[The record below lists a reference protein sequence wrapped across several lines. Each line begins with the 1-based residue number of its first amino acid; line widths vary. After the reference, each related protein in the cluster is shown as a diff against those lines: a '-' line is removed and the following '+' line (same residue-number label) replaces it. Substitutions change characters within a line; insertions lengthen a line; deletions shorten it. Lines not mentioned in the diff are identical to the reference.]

1 MGEKQAK
8 KQLKQL
14 ISADDKQRW
23 DEMKQITDLSGNQ
36 LMSQLIRSLHYNAFK
51 ELKKIGLVSE
61 QRFSDLEA
69 GGKIIDQTIKVR
81 RCPSTQ
87 AKLKLV

>member
-1 MGEKQAK
+1 MGEGQAK

-14 ISADDKQRW
+14 ISVDDKQRW
-23 DEMKQITDLSGNQ
+23 NELKQITAISGNE

-61 QRFSDLEA
+61 QRFSDLET
-69 GGKIIDQTIKVR
+69 GGKIIDTIIKVK
-81 RCPSTQ
+81 RCPTIQ
-87 AKLKLV
+87 KKLL

>member
-1 MGEKQAK
+1 MGENQAK

-14 ISADDKQRW
+14 ISGDDKQRW
-23 DEMKQITDLSGNQ
+23 DEMKQITALSGNE

-61 QRFSDLEA
+61 QRFSDLET
-69 GGKIIDQTIKVR
+69 GGKIIDTTIKVK
-81 RCPSTQ
+81 RCPSVQ
-87 AKLKLV
+87 KKLV

>member
-1 MGEKQAK
+1 MGQSQTK

-14 ISADDKQRW
+14 ITVDDKQRW
-23 DEMKQITDLSGNQ
+23 DELKQITAISGNE

-61 QRFSDLEA
+61 QRFSDLET
-69 GGKIIDQTIKVR
+69 GGKIIDTTIKVK
-81 RCPSTQ
+81 RCPTIQ
-87 AKLKLV
+87 KKLS

>member
-1 MGEKQAK
+1 MGENQAK

-14 ISADDKQRW
+14 VSVDDKQRW
-23 DEMKQITDLSGNQ
+23 NELKQITTISGNE

-69 GGKIIDQTIKVR
+69 GGKIIDTIIKVK
-81 RCPSTQ
+81 RCPSIQ
-87 AKLKLV
+87 AKLKSK

>member
-1 MGEKQAK
+1 MGENKAQ
-8 KQLKQL
+8 KQLNSR

-23 DEMKQITDLSGNQ
+23 DELIQITGLSSNQ

-69 GGKIIDQTIKVR
+69 GGKLIDTTIKVK
-81 RCPSTQ
+81 RCPTIQ
-87 AKLKLV
+87 KKLL

>member
-1 MGEKQAK
+1 MGVSQAK

-14 ISADDKQRW
+14 ISVDDKKRW
-23 DEMKQITDLSGNQ
+23 DELKQITDLSGNA

-69 GGKIIDQTIKVR
+69 GGKIIETIIKVK
-81 RCPSTQ
+81 RCPSIQ
-87 AKLKLV
+87 KKLL

>member
-1 MGEKQAK
+1 MGENQTK

-14 ISADDKQRW
+14 ISVDDKQRW
-23 DEMKQITDLSGNQ
+23 DELKQITDLSGNA

-51 ELKKIGLVSE
+51 ELKKIGLVSA

-69 GGKIIDQTIKVR
+69 GGKIIDITIKVR
-81 RCPSTQ
+81 RCPSIQT
-87 AKLKLV
+87 KL